1 VAWFLANVKMD
12 AHLKDVHFR
21 VMVLMSAYGL
31 LTATAVTST
40 KFIYIFRF
48 SVYIYITCLKNDQY
62 RFT

>member
-48 SVYIYITCLKNDQY
+48 SVYIYT
-62 RFT
+62 

>member
-21 VMVLMSAYGL
+21 AMVLMSAYGL

-40 KFIYIFRF
+40 KFIYIYFGFR
-48 SVYIYITCLKNDQY
+48 YIYIHNVLKK
-62 RFT
+62 